1 MAAPTGKEQPKDPEK
16 AAEKPAEKPVERPK
30 RDLEGH
36 PAEIVE
42 IRTKTGVYGEIY
54 QVLCKVLEGPD
65 AGRVILRNVK
75 GPVRDG
81 MIIVLLDTDREAK
94 EIKAR

>member
-1 MAAPTGKEQPKDPEK
+1 MSGT
-16 AAEKPAEKPVERPK
+16 PV
-30 RDLEGH
+30 
-36 PAEIVE
+36 EIVE

-75 GPVRDG
+75 GPVRTG
-81 MIIVLLDTDREAK
+81 MIIMLLETEREAK

>member
-1 MAAPTGKEQPKDPEK
+1 MIMADPKDQ
-16 AAEKPAEKPVERPK
+16 KPQQTSGRQDKGGFR
-30 RDLEGH
+30 EGH

-65 AGRVILRNVK
+65 AGRVILRNIK
-75 GPVRDG
+75 GPVKKG

>member
-1 MAAPTGKEQPKDPEK
+1 MAAPKKESGKPD
-16 AAEKPAEKPVERPK
+16 RPSK
-30 RDLEGH
+30 KSKEGPREGY

-54 QVLCKVLEGPD
+54 QVLCKVLDGPD
-65 AGRVILRNVK
+65 SGRVILRNIK
-75 GPVRDG
+75 GPVKKG
-81 MIIVLLDTDREAK
+81 MVVVLLETDREAK

>member
-1 MAAPTGKEQPKDPEK
+1 MA
-16 AAEKPAEKPVERPK
+16 
-30 RDLEGH
+30 LSEGY

-65 AGRVILRNVK
+65 AGRVILRNIK
-75 GPVRDG
+75 GPVREG
-81 MIIVLLDTDREAK
+81 MIIMLLETEREAK
-94 EIKAR
+94 EIKVK

>member
-1 MAAPTGKEQPKDPEK
+1 MAEPTPQRAQAPEK
-16 AAEKPAEKPVERPK
+16 AERP
-30 RDLEGH
+30 RREIEGH

-65 AGRVILRNVK
+65 AGRVILRNIK
-75 GPVRDG
+75 GPVKKG
-81 MIIVLLDTDREAK
+81 MIVVLLDTDREAK

>member
-1 MAAPTGKEQPKDPEK
+1 MS
-16 AAEKPAEKPVERPK
+16 
-30 RDLEGH
+30 EGF
-36 PAEIVE
+36 PAEIME

-75 GPVRDG
+75 GPVKKG
-81 MIIVLLDTDREAK
+81 MIIMLLETEREAK

>member
-1 MAAPTGKEQPKDPEK
+1 MA
-16 AAEKPAEKPVERPK
+16 
-30 RDLEGH
+30 EGI

-75 GPVRDG
+75 GPVKPG
-81 MIIVLLDTDREAK
+81 MILMLLDSEREAK
-94 EIKAR
+94 EIKAK

>member
-1 MAAPTGKEQPKDPEK
+1 MAEQKPQQPAAAPEK
-16 AAEKPAEKPVERPK
+16 TK
-30 RDLEGH
+30 REMVREGY

-42 IRTKTGVYGEIY
+42 VRTKTGVYGEIY

-65 AGRVILRNVK
+65 AGRVILRNIK
-75 GPVRDG
+75 GPVKKG

>member
-1 MAAPTGKEQPKDPEK
+1 MAAPKKETEKPEK
-16 AAEKPAEKPVERPK
+16 SKRPSK
-30 RDLEGH
+30 EGSGEGYS
-36 PAEIVE
+36 AEIVE

-65 AGRVILRNVK
+65 SGRVILRNIK
-75 GPVRDG
+75 GPVKKG
-81 MIIVLLDTDREAK
+81 MVVVLLDTDREAK